1 MNMTNPGI
9 SELSK
14 CVDSR
19 YTLVSMAAKRA
30 RMIGEKGV
38 GLVPCDSNKA
48 VSIAVCEIASGKVS
62 YVRHNKVKADY
73 ESVKEVAEEKAADDT
88 AE

>member
-30 RMIGEKGV
+30 RMIGETGE

-62 YVRHNKVKADY
+62 YVRHERARADAIKAQ
-73 ESVKEVAEEKAADDT
+73 EIREENSLAEKE
-88 AE
+88 